1 MARMVCNQM
10 LELLRRKFIEWRRR
24 RNLAFIRR
32 KFAES
37 GHPLD
42 EFDDLNIEVA
52 LTLGERRIEQVP
64 LTAKS
69 IFFALR
75 RLAPEVN
82 NSGVRRIE
90 RRN

>member
-1 MARMVCNQM
+1 M
-10 LELLRRKFIEWRRR
+10 LEFLNRKYIEWRRR
-24 RNLAFIRR
+24 RTLALIRR

-42 EFDDLNIEVA
+42 ELDDLNIEAA
-52 LTLGERRIEQVP
+52 LKLGDCRIEQMH

-82 NSGVRRIE
+82 NAGVRRIV
-90 RRN
+90 RKN